1 MVRKPKQQRAIN
13 TVNSIVEGGFL
24 CVSKYGLAGTTTQ
37 KISEISGVSMG
48 SIYEYFENKEAIF
61 EAMRQH
67 FMQDV
72 ISLIQ
77 SNVHDMRDKTI
88 HEVIRNI
95 LETIKQVLEH
105 RNGVYMKWF
114 KESVDIDGSLQSQ
127 AHLDQARV
135 VFTQIT
141 LNYMMSHPELM
152 RLKNLN
158 VMIYIFVNAGIF
170 TVMRFLTEPVAPNF
184 SFDQLVDGLGDMVNG
199 FIQHEL
205 SKEYGLTS

>member
-1 MVRKPKQQRAIN
+1 MVRKPKQKRAIN
-13 TVNSIVEGGFL
+13 TVNSIIEGGFL

-48 SIYEYFENKEAIF
+48 SIYEYFENKEAVF

-77 SNVHDMRDKTI
+77 ANLQDMTHKTI
-88 HEVIRNI
+88 HEVIRDI
-95 LETIKQVLEH
+95 LETIRQVLEH
-105 RNGVYMKWF
+105 KNGVYMKWF
-114 KESVDIDGSLQSQ
+114 KESVDIDGSMQSQ
-127 AHLDQARV
+127 AHLDHARV

-141 LNYMMSHPELM
+141 LNYMMAHPELM

-170 TVMRFLTEPVAPNF
+170 TVMRYLTEPITPHF

-199 FIQHEL
+199 FIQYEL
-205 SKEYGLTS
+205 SKKPY